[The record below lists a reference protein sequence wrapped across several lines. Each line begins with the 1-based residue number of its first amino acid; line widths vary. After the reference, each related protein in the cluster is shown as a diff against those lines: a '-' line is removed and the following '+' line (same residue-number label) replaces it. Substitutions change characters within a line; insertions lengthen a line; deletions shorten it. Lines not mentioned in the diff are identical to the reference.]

1 LNEVVIYSNPNNSIL
16 RTLYNYNDRG
26 RLLVLKVCVLASSSK
41 GNATFVRVGTDRFLI
56 DAGISARR
64 INKTLNEIG
73 EKITDLTGIILTH
86 EHQDHITGI
95 KTLSRK
101 YHLKFWV
108 TFDTYQRIRKK
119 VGNFDAEFIEVGEDF
134 RLGTEPII
142 TPYEIQHDS
151 VDPIAFLI
159 KSHDGVPLVGYLNDC
174 GRTTPFLIDG
184 FRNVKVL
191 IIEANHSFDLLL
203 QSSYPSF
210 LKQRLLS
217 PKGHL
222 SNWSAGEFISA
233 TMPQIAVLSHLSEE
247 NNTPENTLSE
257 IEPMLSYRNENLI
270 PFLVIVPYKGRSAII
285 KTFQ

>member
-1 LNEVVIYSNPNNSIL
+1 M
-16 RTLYNYNDRG
+16 
-26 RLLVLKVCVLASSSK
+26 LKVCVLASSSK

-64 INKTLNEIG
+64 INKTLSEIG
-73 EKITDLTGIILTH
+73 EKITDLTGVILTH
-86 EHQDHITGI
+86 EHQDHITGV
-95 KTLSRK
+95 KTLSK
-101 YHLKFWV
+101 KFNLKFWV

-119 VGNFDAEFIEVGEDF
+119 IGNFDAEFIEVGEEF
-134 RLGTEPII
+134 RPGTESVI
-142 TPYEIQHDS
+142 TPYEIQHDA
-151 VDPIAFLI
+151 VDPIAFI
-159 KSHDGVPLVGYLNDC
+159 VKSCDNIPLVGYLNDC
-174 GRTTPFLIDG
+174 GRTTPFLVDG

-203 QSSYPSF
+203 QSSYPNF

-247 NNTPENTLSE
+247 NNTPECTLSE
-257 IEPMLSYRNENLI
+257 IEPLLTCHNENLK
-270 PFLVIVPYKGRSAII
+270 PFLVIVPYKGRSVII
-285 KTFQ
+285 ETFNK